1 MMKMQKPILLT
12 LYVASL
18 ACAVLSVLWLI
29 RIVGSGATYSYSAQ
43 TEDGSTVT
51 ICNAPIF
58 TADNCLWTSFEII
71 VVPVLILIAAIQTI
85 RVLHKRWI

>member
-1 MMKMQKPILLT
+1 MQKPILLT

-18 ACAVLSVLWLI
+18 GCAVLMVLWLI
-29 RIVGSGATYSYSAQ
+29 RLSGATYSYSAQ
-43 TEDGSTVT
+43 TEDGSSVM

-58 TADNCLWTSFEII
+58 TADNWLWTFFEII

-85 RVLHKRWI
+85 RVLHKRLF